1 MVNEITNAGMAL
13 SFLYNSPGM
22 AIRPS
27 KRAEEIIP
35 RQMVLKSVADDFFI
49 NQNYAMLNN
58 ATTTRNIPFTG
69 FTKAGETVPEPGKPI
84 GDLPRIDVE
93 ILIRQ
98 EVEACLNAC
107 PRCRSKSCG
116 VKEASEILNVE
127 EDTIRNWIN
136 SGKLMASNISRR
148 YLIRFIDIDAL
159 LSKHQV
165 VVPIT
170 DKRFKRNK
178 IFNSIKH

>member
-1 MVNEITNAGMAL
+1 
-13 SFLYNSPGM
+13 
-22 AIRPS
+22 
-27 KRAEEIIP
+27 
-35 RQMVLKSVADDFFI
+35 
-49 NQNYAMLNN
+49 MLNN

-98 EVEACLNAC
+98 EVEACLSTC
-107 PRCRSKSCG
+107 PWYRAQSCG
-116 VKEASEILNVE
+116 VKEAAEILNVE
-127 EDTIRNWIN
+127 EDTIRNWIA
-136 SGKLMASNISRR
+136 SGKLMASNIGRM
-148 YLIRFIDIDAL
+148 YVIRLVDIEAL
-159 LSKHQV
+159 LNKYQV

-178 IFNSIKH
+178 IFNSLKH

>member
-1 MVNEITNAGMAL
+1 
-13 SFLYNSPGM
+13 
-22 AIRPS
+22 
-27 KRAEEIIP
+27 
-35 RQMVLKSVADDFFI
+35 
-49 NQNYAMLNN
+49 MLNN

-178 IFNSIKH
+178 IFNSLKH